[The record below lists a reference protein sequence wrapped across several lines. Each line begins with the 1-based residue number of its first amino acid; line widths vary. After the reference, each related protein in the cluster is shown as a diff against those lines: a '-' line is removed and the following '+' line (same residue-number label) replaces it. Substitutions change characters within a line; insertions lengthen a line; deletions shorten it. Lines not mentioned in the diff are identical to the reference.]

1 MLESGL
7 TDFIGQIPSQLYL
20 LLCGSGA
27 LLVLAVG
34 LMTADRRRRAKRARA
49 LAGAGPRTDVHNH
62 DLPELDVLTTPA
74 PAVERSAPM
83 KEAAAGAESAVLAV
97 DATSAAAVPSPN
109 AAAAEPP
116 PGSMRTLRLNSG
128 EDVQVIE
135 ALRIYR
141 DITEGGLVI
150 EIGEARYRY
159 PSSQTDVEYRRR
171 LSKIVREL
179 GRGLPD
185 PETAAVAPPAPA
197 EVSLPA
203 PATPP
208 APSAPPPAAAAAA
221 AAVLP
226 AEPIPGDLPRF
237 RMPDTIEP
245 PRRGRRRHA
254 SEPIPEINIAAAIE
268 AFLQYRLPT
277 SPLAGRSIHVLGA
290 PGGGLNITVDGRA
303 YEAVSE
309 VDDGEVRAYLQA
321 IIEEW
326 QARQ

>member
-1 MLESGL
+1 MIESGL
-7 TDFIGQIPSQLYL
+7 TDFFGQIPSQLYI

-27 LLVLAVG
+27 LLVLAVV

-49 LAGAGPRTDVHNH
+49 QAAGGPRTDVHNH

-74 PAVERSAPM
+74 PAVEASAQP
-83 KEAAAGAESAVLAV
+83 KEA
-97 DATSAAAVPSPN
+97 DAPAPLIADAPAPAAAPPPAPS
-109 AAAAEPP
+109 AAAEPP
-116 PGSMRTLRLNSG
+116 SGSMRTLRLNSG
-128 EDVQVIE
+128 EDVEVVE

-185 PETAAVAPPAPA
+185 PETAAVAPAPVEAAPPAPA
-197 EVSLPA
+197 P
-203 PATPP
+203 
-208 APSAPPPAAAAAA
+208 APPPAAAI

-226 AEPIPGDLPRF
+226 AEPVPGDLPRF

-245 PRRGRRRHA
+245 PRRGRRRHT
-254 SEPIPEINIAAAIE
+254 SEPIPEIRIAAAIE

-277 SPLAGRSIHVLGA
+277 SPLAGRSIHVLEA